1 MISVAL
7 TTYNGKRF
15 LPDQINSILGQSIPD
30 FELIVCDDCSTD
42 DTWKVLKE
50 FHKKDSRVHI
60 YRNEQNVGFR
70 DNFLKAI
77 SLCGGDYVALCDQ
90 DDIWTDNHLELLLN
104 SIGDNMLA
112 CGNSLLVDE
121 NNVELG
127 MTLLQ
132 QEGISHLPTKNL
144 DIARMIL
151 LNHNPFQG
159 ASMMFRKEFLEI
171 ALPMPKQAN
180 YHDVWFAVLAS
191 FMDSFVYIKTPI
203 VRYRMH
209 GNNVSG
215 EHQMKKPQAALL
227 QLVRSHYVGNRP
239 DLLAAIEERGVLKTK
254 EQLEY
259 GKAIKRYFHNA
270 RSKYTKLL
278 NFPFIIANFRS
289 ITTI

>member
-7 TTYNGKRF
+7 TTYNGECF
-15 LPDQINSILGQSIPD
+15 LREQIDSILGQTISDI
-30 FELIVCDDCSTD
+30 ELVVCDDCSTD
-42 DTWKVLKE
+42 GTWVILAEYKKE
-50 FHKKDSRVHI
+50 DGRVYI
-60 YRNEQNVGFR
+60 YRNEQNLGFR

-77 SLCGGDYVALCDQ
+77 SLCSGDYIALCDQ
-90 DDIWTDNHLELLLN
+90 DDIWMGNHLELLLN
-104 SIGDNMLA
+104 SIGDNMLV

-127 MTLLQ
+127 VTLLQ
-132 QEGISHLPTKNL
+132 QEGIARLPKNNL
-144 DIARMIL
+144 DIARMIF

-159 ASMMFRKEFLEI
+159 AAMMFRKEFIAI
-171 ALPMPKQAN
+171 ALPMPEQAN
-180 YHDVWFAVLAS
+180 YHDVWFAALAS

-215 EHQMKKPQAALL
+215 NHQIKSPQAALC

-254 EQLEY
+254 EQLKY

>member
-1 MISVAL
+1 VMC
-7 TTYNGKRF
+7 TYNGVKYVKEQ
-15 LPDQINSILGQSIPD
+15 LDSILRQTFSD
-30 FELIVCDDCSTD
+30 FELVVCDDCSND
-42 DTWKVLKE
+42 GTWEFLQEYATGHENVRLYRNDQNLGFLKNFEKVLGLA
-50 FHKKDSRVHI
+50 S
-60 YRNEQNVGFR
+60 
-70 DNFLKAI
+70 
-77 SLCGGDYVALCDQ
+77 GDYIAFCDQ
-90 DDIWTDNHLELLLN
+90 DDIWISNHLELLFN

-132 QEGISHLPTKNL
+132 QEGIVHLPKNNL
-144 DIARMIL
+144 DIARMIF

-159 ASMMFRKEFLEI
+159 AAMMFRKEFIAI
-171 ALPMPKQAN
+171 ALPMPEQAN
-180 YHDVWFAVLAS
+180 YHDVWFAALAS
-191 FMDSFVYIKTPI
+191 FMDSFVYIKAPI

-209 GNNVSG
+209 GKNVSG
-215 EHQMKKPQAALL
+215 NHQIKSSQAALG

-254 EQLEY
+254 EQLKY